1 MKRKIICL
9 PLLVIFVAAVDLH
22 SQIPQ
27 QNTDAEA
34 QRREGEQRAEAERRL
49 RMQNMRELDA
59 RLKGLNRPRTTVP
72 AGPAIDKETSERI
85 RLARRL
91 DAADHSRYVEFLKAD
106 KTGMFKLFPDHDCIT
121 KNVVRTDGDCKNFVM
136 ASSSFSFRNRGYAHP
151 SYHDLGFNNGEI
163 FCNAFFAQ
171 GILVS
176 LGDVPIEDVEPK
188 HDPGLKFIL
197 DHQPASEPAGARS
210 MAARL
215 KNGIEFGGF
224 TYTSAVRPVENTTY
238 ALRSIAY
245 NVANSLPP
253 VSETTSVNELRFHT
267 LALDKRADVII
278 VFRIV
283 RKGADGS
290 LTIVWK
296 EFDRREAPKIK
307 FPKGEK
313 FVDFKPDIAQAQ
325 HKAGG
330 Q

>member
-1 MKRKIICL
+1 MRRKIICL

-59 RLKGLNRPRTTVP
+59 RLKGLNRPRTAVP

-85 RLARRL
+85 RLARRV
-91 DAADHSRYVEFLKAD
+91 DAADHSRYSEFLKAD
-106 KTGMFKLFPDHDCIT
+106 KTGMFKLFPDHDCVT

-136 ASSSFSFRNRGYAHP
+136 ASSSFSFRNPGYAHP
-151 SYHDLGFNNGEI
+151 YYHDLGFNNGEI
-163 FCNAFFAQ
+163 FSNAFFSQ

-176 LGDVPIEDVEPK
+176 LGDVPIEDVTPGR
-188 HDPGLKFIL
+188 DGLKFIL
-197 DHQPASEPAGARS
+197 DFQPASEPAGAKS

-224 TYTSAVRPVENTTY
+224 TYSVAVRPVENTTY

-278 VFRIV
+278 VFRI
-283 RKGADGS
+283 
-290 LTIVWK
+290 
-296 EFDRREAPKIK
+296 
-307 FPKGEK
+307 
-313 FVDFKPDIAQAQ
+313 
-325 HKAGG
+325 
-330 Q
+330 